1 MEIEPIAR
9 VWVAYGNLQ
18 LERTKK
24 HNTAIDDG
32 HDRRAI
38 EGDDTVSVETVAT
51 LHRAKT
57 EVDNGHGTELTE
69 SRKDGSKLESTL

>member
-1 MEIEPIAR
+1 MEIEPIAG

-24 HNTAIDDG
+24 HNTPIDDG
-32 HDRRAI
+32 HNRRAI

-51 LHRAKT
+51 LHRAKA
-57 EVDNGHGTELTE
+57 
-69 SRKDGSKLESTL
+69 